1 MKLPDIQVN
10 PALRQS
16 LSEGHP
22 WIYRNQVQGFPH
34 FENGT
39 WVRVHCGPWHA
50 IGVWDADSPI
60 AIRVFSRTTIPDRRW
75 IRERLREA
83 WELREPVRQT
93 GTTAYRWLFGE
104 SDGVPGITVDLYGK
118 HAVIAVYTRSVEKLV
133 PFIVEGLH
141 AEQPLESVLIRR
153 RPDQQDSTPE
163 QTDGKI
169 ERLWGEWPE
178 RDLTVVEHG
187 LTFRANLFA
196 GQKTG
201 LFLDHRDNRH
211 TLERFCDG
219 KTVLN
224 CFAYTG
230 AFSLYAARGGAS
242 HVTTCDIAADA
253 IEDAK
258 VNFALNGFDPARHTF
273 IAEDVFDLLTRYADQ
288 GKQFDVIVLD
298 PPSFARARKHVE
310 VAVRAYTRLNQLA
323 LRCLAPG
330 GLLVTASC
338 TSQVGPEMFRNM
350 VAAAAS
356 RANRRVRIIHEA
368 GQAIDHPV
376 AAGFP
381 EGRYLKFMI
390 GRVADLA

>member
-1 MKLPDIQVN
+1 MPLGYGMRI
-10 PALRQS
+10 A
-16 LSEGHP
+16 
-22 WIYRNQVQGFPH
+22 
-34 FENGT
+34 
-39 WVRVHCGPWHA
+39 
-50 IGVWDADSPI
+50 PI

-75 IRERLREA
+75 IRERLHEA

-104 SDGVPGITVDLYGK
+104 SDGVPGITIDLYGK
-118 HAVIAVYTRSVEKLV
+118 HAVIAVYTRSVEKFV
-133 PFIVEGLH
+133 PFVVEGLH
-141 AEQPLESVLIRR
+141 AEQPLESILIRR

-211 TLERFCDG
+211 TLERFCEG

-230 AFSLYAARGGAS
+230 AFSLYAARGGAT

-258 VNFALNGFDPARHTF
+258 VNFALNGFDPAR
-273 IAEDVFDLLTRYADQ
+273 AYLYRR
-288 GKQFDVIVLD
+288 GC
-298 PPSFARARKHVE
+298 
-310 VAVRAYTRLNQLA
+310 VRPANT
-323 LRCLAPG
+323 LR
-330 GLLVTASC
+330 
-338 TSQVGPEMFRNM
+338 
-350 VAAAAS
+350 
-356 RANRRVRIIHEA
+356 
-368 GQAIDHPV
+368 
-376 AAGFP
+376 
-381 EGRYLKFMI
+381 
-390 GRVADLA
+390 